1 MAPHAKFVALY
12 DRPFWRSAGLSG
24 SAQSVVGPLA
34 EIHDATTGSGSPALF
49 GFVGVGADR
58 RAAAGNELLK
68 KACLDQLVRLFGG
81 EAATPTSTLLM
92 DWSAEIF
99 TATIR
104 DRVAGV
110 HPMPY
115 RGAWV
120 GATWQQT
127 L

>member
-1 MAPHAKFVALY
+1 MEDFLGIFALEATL
-12 DRPFWRSAGLSG
+12 AG
-24 SAQSVVGPLA
+24 
-34 EIHDATTGSGSPALF
+34 F
-49 GFVGVGADR
+49 
-58 RAAAGNELLK
+58 
-68 KACLDQLVRLFGG
+68 LDQLVRLFGG